1 MDYTPVSRSKAE
13 KKSDTAEE
21 RKKHT
26 AVVSAST
33 VKKKSEL
40 SKIVSGFV
48 AEEAAN
54 IKSKTVN
61 DIIIPT
67 IRDTIWS
74 VITNG
79 LEMLLYGGTSH
90 LSRDSRH
97 SGPYAAPYINYSTK
111 KNRDR
116 DRVVE
121 PPSRSRLDL
130 DDIVFRTSDDA
141 YNVLDCLKD
150 DIHEYGLARVSD
162 LYDLSNR
169 ANEAPYTAA
178 RYGWTS
184 LERAEVL
191 RLRGGGGYIIKFP
204 RPIAIER

>member
-1 MDYTPVSRSKAE
+1 MDYTPTRRSKPEANTSTTE
-13 KKSDTAEE
+13 AQ
-21 RKKHT
+21 KKHT
-26 AVVSAST
+26 PVVSATS

-40 SKIVSGFV
+40 SKIVSGFI
-48 AEEAAN
+48 AEEATN
-54 IKSKTVN
+54 IKNKTLN

-74 VITNG
+74 VVTSS
-79 LEMLLYGGTSH
+79 LEMILYRGTSRF
-90 LSRDSRH
+90 SKPSGH
-97 SGPYAAPYINYSTK
+97 SGPYAAPYINYSSK

-116 DRVVE
+116 DRADE
-121 PPSRSRLDL
+121 PRTKDRLDL

-150 DIHEYGLARVSD
+150 DVHEYGLATVSS
-162 LYDLSNR
+162 LYDLANR
-169 ANEAPYTAA
+169 PNDAPYTAA

-191 RLRGGGGYIIKFP
+191 RLRGGAGYIIKFP
-204 RPIAIER
+204 RPTVIER